1 MLVLSDAAPVLS
13 AATQSSGG
21 AAQVDSRSVATLLLV
36 KGHLAA
42 EAAAAKEGGGGGVQD
57 AVVEVVDDTSPALLR
72 SMGHGEAGHVST
84 SRLAALAM
92 AVAAEDRAAWRM
104 YGELLSADGACVD
117 VRGVGQYVGLD
128 DEEGRRLAFWDVA
141 RAVQRAGHT
150 LLGYRRRGEGWAA
163 AAAAGTLVNPPSKGE
178 PRVWEAGD
186 DLVVLRINSAPA
198 AQP

>member
-1 MLVLSDAAPVLS
+1 MHTFTNDLAIEVNLEAAELKMM
-13 AATQSSGG
+13 QLW
-21 AAQVDSRSVATLLLV
+21 RI
-36 KGHLAA
+36 HLAA
-42 EAAAAKEGGGGGVQD
+42 ARKAS
-57 AVVEVVDDTSPALLR
+57 VDPYLFFLMFFSMLLR

-163 AAAAGTLVNPPSKGE
+163 AAAAGTLVNPPGKGE